1 MNVEIERKIIAA
13 QDQALRIISC
23 IKHITNRNLYRME
36 TMSKL
41 RRQRKADFINL
52 PNIGKRKIYEVT

>member
-1 MNVEIERKIIAA
+1 
-13 QDQALRIISC
+13 
-23 IKHITNRNLYRME
+23 ME

-52 PNIGKRKIYEVT
+52 PNIGKRKIYKVT